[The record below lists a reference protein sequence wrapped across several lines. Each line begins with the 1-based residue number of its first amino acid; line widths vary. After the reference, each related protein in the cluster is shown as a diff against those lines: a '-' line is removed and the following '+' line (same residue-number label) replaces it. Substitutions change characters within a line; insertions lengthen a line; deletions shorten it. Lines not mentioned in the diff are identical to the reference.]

1 MLKLTTKQRV
11 LDFMKYRDWTNS
23 GAIQAKASEWFTTGS
38 TVARRCRELEDEG
51 KLYRRING
59 GSVEYKHPRA
69 KEIIYSPEQQ
79 EARSR
84 QGALL

>member
-1 MLKLTTKQRV
+1 MRLTTKNRI
-11 LDFMKYRDWTNS
+11 LDYLKYRDWTNS

-51 KLYRRING
+51 KLYRRINR

-69 KEIIYSPEQQ
+69 KEIIYSPEQMQ
-79 EARSR
+79 VREN
-84 QGALL
+84 QVLL